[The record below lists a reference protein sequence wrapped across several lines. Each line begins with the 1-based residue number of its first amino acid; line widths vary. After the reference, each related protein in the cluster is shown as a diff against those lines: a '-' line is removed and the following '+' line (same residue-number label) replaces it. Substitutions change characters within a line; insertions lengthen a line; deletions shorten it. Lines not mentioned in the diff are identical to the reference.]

1 MYVKE
6 DLGHIVNMDEEAI
19 SREIANLLPPKS
31 STFSGQLSAETVCSS
46 IGCLLTRTMLKSVQ
60 PPQML
65 SMLPQVLYIYVVA
78 LCTFGLLEFYPFTC
92 LIMHGYMHNEY
103 QVFKTKTHA

>member
-46 IGCLLTRTMLKSVQ
+46 IGCLLTSNNAEVRPTAANVVDAATCIIHLCCSIVCIWLIRV
-60 PPQML
+60 L
-65 SMLPQVLYIYVVA
+65 SIHMSHYARL
-78 LCTFGLLEFYPFTC
+78 
-92 LIMHGYMHNEY
+92 
-103 QVFKTKTHA
+103 HA

>member
-31 STFSGQLSAETVCSS
+31 STFSGQLSAETVC
-46 IGCLLTRTMLKSVQ
+46 
-60 PPQML
+60 
-65 SMLPQVLYIYVVA
+65 
-78 LCTFGLLEFYPFTC
+78 
-92 LIMHGYMHNEY
+92 
-103 QVFKTKTHA
+103 